1 MRRLSQRRRIVVI
14 DAAHPAGIGRRDTL
28 AVEEPLEI
36 RLGGVPYTVTMRTP
50 GHDVELAHGLLASEG
65 IIAGAED
72 LLTARYCAGS
82 VMDDEL
88 GPANTYNVLDIG
100 LAPGVRLP
108 TERLR
113 SLVTTS
119 ACGVCGTASIDHL
132 RQEQV
137 FDLTQDDVRVDPQ
150 VLLSLPT
157 TLRAAQATF
166 ATTGGLHASALFDAD
181 GELLVARE
189 DVGRHNATDK
199 VIGWAMQ
206 NGRRPAR
213 GCVLMVSGRTSFEL
227 AQKAA
232 LAGIPVLAG
241 VSAPSS
247 LAVDVAQATGLT
259 LAGFVREDRM
269 NIYAGAG
276 RVVG

>member
-1 MRRLSQRRRIVVI
+1 MRLAQRRRIVTI
-14 DAAHPAGIGRRDTL
+14 DADHPRGIGRRDTL

-36 RLGGVPYTVTMRTP
+36 RVGGRPYTVTMRTP

-65 IIAGAED
+65 IIHDRED

-88 GPANTYNVLDIG
+88 GQEVNTYNVLDVG
-100 LAPGVRLP
+100 LAPGVHLP
-108 TERLR
+108 EERVR

-119 ACGVCGTASIDHL
+119 ACGVCGTASIDQL
-132 RQEQV
+132 RQETR
-137 FDLTQDDVRVDPQ
+137 FDLREDDVRIDPATI
-150 VLLSLPT
+150 LALPER
-157 TLRAAQATF
+157 LRAAQATF
-166 ATTGGLHASALFDAD
+166 ETTGGLHASALFDAE
-181 GELLVARE
+181 GNLLVARE

-199 VIGWAMQ
+199 VVGWAMQ

-247 LAVDVAQATGLT
+247 LAVDVAEATGLS
-259 LAGFVREDRM
+259 LAGFVRGDRM
-269 NIYAGAG
+269 NLYAHAE
-276 RVVG
+276 RVPG